1 MNDFQYFSLNKP
13 TDWLKGS
20 LHNLEVGEDGIRLM
34 QTHKYGVRTVLD
46 LKEVIPNSLVQD
58 CAMAMNGKVFLLD
71 DHTNVWSY
79 DSFNKH
85 AELLFRD
92 GHELFTPHAAIAA
105 VADVLVF
112 ADAMGSY
119 PIAAYSI
126 NNAQALWSLSAWGNI
141 PIIPCSIISDSR
153 EYVYVL
159 AICEDTHQHLI
170 VLKIHR
176 TGGITGFFLHDLLLT
191 DYSLPREIALQWQMT
206 TSKDGHLYLLHTD
219 TNQVL
224 HLSPD
229 SILLTQFELNTT
241 EPLSGFAMDTHGQ
254 LYVGSGREL
263 ERHGEDN
270 RFIQKLDQD
279 GVWLNNVSAFRG
291 KVQKIMID
299 PRNTL
304 VVFEKEE
311 NSITILASELKTQEM
326 TGTGLLEGIFL
337 STALDCTE
345 TETIWHKIELVAD
358 IPEST
363 QIRISYYASDHQH
376 MQWNGM
382 PVTRDEFLSNPD
394 IPIEQKLNHWRSLEP
409 TPITNP
415 QDALLFHATGR
426 YIWLKIDFT
435 GNEGHSPKLSS
446 LRVYYPRMTL
456 LSYLPAI
463 YAEEDKET
471 GFLERFLALFGTFF
485 QDMDQQIAG
494 IAKYLDPESVSGD
507 YLKWLASWVGIASDD
522 HWTDAQLRN
531 LIAAAPELYRKRG
544 TREGIERMIEIY
556 VGERPLIIEYFQL
569 HQIRSNSDFSSIVN
583 ELYTMNPYT
592 FCVLMKAE
600 RIESEKQR
608 SIVERLINE
617 QKPAFTEGKLIL
629 LQPWLYMDM
638 HTYLGIN
645 TYLSEPTLLRLD
657 NSSSIPNN
665 STLIDVDMDNRLDT
679 HTRLGLD
686 SEIE

>member
-1 MNDFQYFSLNKP
+1 LNDFHYFSLNKP
-13 TDWLKGS
+13 SDWKGS
-20 LHNLEVGEDGIRLM
+20 LHNLDVGDDGVQLK
-34 QTHKYGVRTVLD
+34 QTYKYGVRTVLD
-46 LKEVIPNSLVQD
+46 LKEVVPESLVQD
-58 CAMAMNGKVFLLD
+58 CAVTMNGKVFLLD
-71 DHTNVWSY
+71 DQTNIWSY
-79 DSFNKH
+79 DSINKH
-85 AELLFRD
+85 TELLFRE
-92 GHELFTPHAAIAA
+92 GHELFTPKALLST
-105 VADVLVF
+105 VADILVI
-112 ADAMGSY
+112 ADPVGSY

-126 NNAQALWSLSAWGNI
+126 NNAQALWSLSVWGDI
-141 PIIPCSIISDSR
+141 PVAPCSMISDSS
-153 EYVYVL
+153 EYIYVL
-159 AICEDTHQHLI
+159 ALCEDTNNDLI

-176 TGGITGFFLHDLLLT
+176 TGVITGYFKHDLLQT
-191 DYSLPREIALQWQMT
+191 THMEPSKVSLQWQMT
-206 TSKDGHLYLLHTD
+206 TSVDGHLYLLHTE

-229 SILLTQFELNTT
+229 RVLLSQFELQLKM
-241 EPLSGFAMDTHGQ
+241 PLCGFAMDTHGQ
-254 LYVGSGREL
+254 LYVGSGKSL
-263 ERHGEDN
+263 VKHGEDN
-270 RFIQKLDQD
+270 RFIQKLSQD

-291 KVQKIMID
+291 KVHKIMID
-299 PRNTL
+299 RRNTL
-304 VVFEKEE
+304 TVFEKDE
-311 NSITILASELKTQEM
+311 NSITILASELRTQEM
-326 TGTGLLEGIFL
+326 VSSGLLDGVFL

-345 TETIWHKIELVAD
+345 TDTIWHKLELDAY

-363 QIRISYYASDHQH
+363 QIRVSYYTSDNEY
-376 MQWNGM
+376 MQWEGL
-382 PVTRDEFLSNPD
+382 PITRDEFLCNPD
-394 IPIEQKLNHWRSLEP
+394 IPFEHKLMHWQSLKS
-409 TPITNP
+409 TPIINP
-415 QDALLFHATGR
+415 QDALLFRATGR
-426 YIWLKIDFT
+426 YLWLKIDFT
-435 GNEGHSPKLSS
+435 GNEAHSPRLSTI
-446 LRVYYPRMTL
+446 RIYYPRMTL

-471 GFLERFLALFGTFF
+471 GFLERWLALFGSFF
-485 QDMDQQIAG
+485 EDMDKQIAG
-494 IAKYLDPESVSGD
+494 IAKHLDPESVSGD

-522 HWTDAQLRN
+522 HWTDEQLRN
-531 LIAAAPELYRKRG
+531 LIAAAPEIYRKRG

-600 RIESEKQR
+600 RIENEKQR

-617 QKPAFTEGKLIL
+617 QKPAFTEAKLIL

-657 NSSSIPNN
+657 NSSSMPNN